1 MYNRYNNHATVCTYQ
16 HNMQAKYDCRN
27 SIRKLCAFTNRN
39 LGVLPHLEIFR
50 NSSGLKIVIKMGMVQ

>member
-1 MYNRYNNHATVCTYQ
+1 
-16 HNMQAKYDCRN
+16 MQAKYDCRN